1 VDSSSRLV
9 PCPACGTKNR
19 IDPSRERDQAR
30 CGKCG
35 APLFFP
41 GFSGR
46 PVEISDSNFQE
57 EVLNSPLPVLLDL
70 WAPWCGPC
78 RTVGPIIEELALKY
92 QGRLRAAK
100 MNVDDNPYTSREL
113 RVSSIP
119 TLLFYKG
126 GNEVNRLV
134 GAHPK
139 GTIEQYLKMIL

>member
-1 VDSSSRLV
+1 MNSSSKTIV
-9 PCPACGTKNR
+9 CPVCGTTNR
-19 IDPSRERDQAR
+19 IDPARDMEKAR

-35 APLFFP
+35 APLATSP
-41 GFSGR
+41 SAR
-46 PVEISDSNFQE
+46 PVEVSDSDFPE
-57 EVLNSPLPVLLDL
+57 KVLNSSLPVLLDL

-78 RTVGPIIEELALKY
+78 RTVGPIIEELGEKY
-92 QGRLRAAK
+92 HGRLRVAK
-100 MNVDDNPYTSREL
+100 MNVDENPYTSREL

-139 GTIEQYLKMIL
+139 ATIEQYLRMIL

>member
-1 VDSSSRLV
+1 MSQSLKLV
-9 PCPACGTKNR
+9 SCPACKTTNR
-19 IDPSRERDQAR
+19 IDSAREEKAR

-35 APLFFP
+35 APLVLP
-41 GFSGR
+41 SGSR
-46 PVEISDSNFQE
+46 PVEVTDADFSES
-57 EVLNSPLPVLLDL
+57 VLSSPLPVLLDL

-78 RTVGPIIEELALKY
+78 RTVGPIIEELSAKY
-92 QGRLRAAK
+92 QGRLRTAK

-126 GNEVNRLV
+126 GHEVNRLV

>member
-1 VDSSSRLV
+1 ME
-9 PCPACGTKNR
+9 K
-19 IDPSRERDQAR
+19 AR

-35 APLFFP
+35 APLATSP
-41 GFSGR
+41 SAR
-46 PVEISDSNFQE
+46 PAEVSDSDFPE
-57 EVLNSPLPVLLDL
+57 KVLNSSLPVLLDL

-78 RTVGPIIEELALKY
+78 RTVGPIIEELGEKY
-92 QGRLRAAK
+92 HGRLRVAK
-100 MNVDDNPYTSREL
+100 MNVDENPYTSWEL

-139 GTIEQYLKMIL
+139 ATIEQYLRMIL